1 MYAICRIFYVKT
13 SIYMLKSK
21 QCPTSQNGYFKF
33 LSTMSRFQSTLLGA
47 FCTLMKW
54 KPARAFDTVSF
65 KLDQRLL
72 MSSDGP
78 ASIVLFS
85 LSAFAQSLLVWG
97 WEKHLKSACFVLV
110 GGELLWLTN
119 TRIHN
124 YNTNTKY
131 KETIT
136 NTQSQLSGPE
146 ERLLCGGGL
155 GATLLAEAPSSK
167 SRLSWS
173 LSWLL

>member
-1 MYAICRIFYVKT
+1 
-13 SIYMLKSK
+13 MLV
-21 QCPTSQNGYFKF
+21 QNSVLLPRMVTLSYCQQWAGFKVHCWGRFALWWNESLPGPLTQF
-33 LSTMSRFQSTLLGA
+33 LSNWTKGFWCLAM
-47 FCTLMKW
+47 
-54 KPARAFDTVSF
+54 
-65 KLDQRLL
+65 
-72 MSSDGP
+72 
-78 ASIVLFS
+78 
-85 LSAFAQSLLVWG
+85 AQHQLYCFLYQHLHNHWG
-97 WEKHLKSACFVLV
+97 WERHLKSACFVLV
-110 GGELLWLTN
+110 GGEILWLTN

-124 YNTNTKY
+124 YYTNTKY